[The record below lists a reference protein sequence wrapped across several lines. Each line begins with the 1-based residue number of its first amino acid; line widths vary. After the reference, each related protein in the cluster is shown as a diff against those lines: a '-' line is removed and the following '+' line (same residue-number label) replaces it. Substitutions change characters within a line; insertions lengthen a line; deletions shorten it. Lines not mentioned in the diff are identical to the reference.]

1 MIGTNVLDAIASAIK
16 AMKQVRNEISTSTLQ
31 RVAATINAAEM
42 NDKFTTTIE
51 VAGVNYVAS
60 EYKMPNAMKGL
71 VCPKAIYHHNGAD
84 SVDYVKKASDV
95 QAELMTPGEFMAA
108 IDQIYAVFKKTPNF
122 ESDLD
127 VLTAPVL
134 LGDVSDIA
142 VNENGST
149 TYHVSG
155 EVDSLLPELNIPVYR
170 EGYNGMDETEFNRR
184 FAQNLI
190 NQIRK

>member
-1 MIGTNVLDAIASAIK
+1 MIGTTVLEAIASAIK
-16 AMKQVRNEISTSTLQ
+16 AMKQVRTEVPTSTLQ

-60 EYKMPNAMKGL
+60 DYKLPNAMKGL
-71 VCPKAIYHHNGAD
+71 VCPKAIFHHNGAD
-84 SVDYVKKASDV
+84 SVDYVKKSSDV
-95 QAELMTPGEFMAA
+95 VADVMTPGEFMAA
-108 IDQIYAVFKKTPNF
+108 VDQIYAVFKKTPNF

-142 VNENGST
+142 VEEHGSV

-155 EVDSLLPELNIPVYR
+155 EVNALLPELNIPVYKD
-170 EGYNGMDETEFNRR
+170 GYNGMDSDEFNRR

>member
-1 MIGTNVLDAIASAIK
+1 
-16 AMKQVRNEISTSTLQ
+16 
-31 RVAATINAAEM
+31 
-42 NDKFTTTIE
+42 
-51 VAGVNYVAS
+51 
-60 EYKMPNAMKGL
+60 MKGL

-84 SVDYVKKASDV
+84 SVDYVEKASDV

-155 EVDSLLPELNIPVYR
+155 EVDSLLPELNIPVYK
-170 EGYNGMDETEFNRR
+170 EGYNGMDEVEFNRR